1 MDPVKV
7 LCPAISG
14 AAHAVVAG
22 ILSCVPLFMPD
33 RLPAPRG
40 FHLVPHV
47 GGGPVVLLG
56 GGGVPRIGV
65 QQAPIAHTPTPA
77 RHVLPLELFPAGDT
91 TLGVGTAGPGGIGEG
106 PDEGPGLCLFDCD
119 GGPGLLG
126 GASPDP
132 PGPVRSVRRVRVGG
146 DIREPVKV
154 RHVDPVYPPLAL
166 AARVEGSVVLQCVI
180 TTEGTVSEITIV
192 SGHVL
197 LNDAAVAAVSRWRYR
212 PTLLNGEP
220 VGVILTVTVSF
231 DLR

>member
-1 MDPVKV
+1 MDRVRV

-22 ILSCVPLFMPD
+22 ILTCVPLFMPD
-33 RLPAPRG
+33 RLPAPRS

-56 GGGVPRIGV
+56 GDGISRVGIPRARV
-65 QQAPIAHTPTPA
+65 AHTLTPA
-77 RHVLPLELFPAGDT
+77 RHVLPLDMVPPEST
-91 TLGVGTAGPGGIGEG
+91 TLGLGNEGPGGIGEG
-106 PDEGPGLCLFDCD
+106 PDQGPGLCLFDCD
-119 GGPGLLG
+119 AGPGLLG
-126 GASPDP
+126 GASPDVE
-132 PGPVRSVRRVRVGG
+132 PVRSVRRVRVGG
-146 DIREPVKV
+146 DIREPLKV

-166 AARVEGSVVLQCVI
+166 AARVEGAVVLQCVI
-180 TTEGTVSEITIV
+180 TTGGTVSEITIV

-197 LNDAAVAAVSRWRYR
+197 LKDAAAAAVSRWRYR

-220 VGVILTVTVSF
+220 VSVILTVTVSF